1 MKFYSLLK
9 NKRLIKLNSLKTNDI
24 NIYLLLGATILA
36 LGGFFYSHN
45 IFAKPLEN
53 KKMPSQSS
61 VSQPTQIQQNS
72 TPIKQSTIKLKV
84 SLEEIEKQVS
94 LPLKNTLNNTEPIDD
109 TLKNE
114 LTDILSGTPM
124 ENMIGSINKQDRIIA
139 AFLVGIAL
147 KESQFGKHSPKLHG
161 QDCYN
166 YWGYRGKRA
175 RMGTGGHTCFDS
187 PEDAVNTVSKRLK
200 TLVFKQHRTTPQKML
215 IWKCGSSCATH
226 SPTSVA
232 KWVADVSIYFN
243 KLNG

>member
-1 MKFYSLLK
+1 MKLSQLTQ
-9 NKRLIKLNSLKTNDI
+9 LIRVNFKDI
-24 NIYLLLGATILA
+24 KQHKYLLGATLLI
-36 LGGFFYSHN
+36 LGGFFYSQN
-45 IFAKPLEN
+45 ISAKSLEN
-53 KKMPSQSS
+53 KNTISKKLIIAFQEQNKNDSQN
-61 VSQPTQIQQNS
+61 QN
-72 TPIKQSTIKLKV
+72 QSTSKPKI
-84 SLEEIEKQVS
+84 SLDEIEKQIS
-94 LPLKNTLNNTEPIDD
+94 LPLKDNSTNEDDQINNN
-109 TLKNE
+109 LKNQ
-114 LTDILSGTPM
+114 LSDILVGTPM
-124 ENMIGSINKQDRIIA
+124 ENMIEPISKQDRTIA

-215 IWKCGSSCATH
+215 IWKCGNSCATH

-243 KLNG
+243 KLNS